1 VMGFLVDIIS
11 RIKDDALVETL
22 TERIR
27 TKLSATE
34 DAS

>member
-1 VMGFLVDIIS
+1 MGFLVDIIS
-11 RIKDDALVETL
+11 RIDDTELVELL

-34 DAS
+34 EAS

>member
-1 VMGFLVDIIS
+1 MGFLVEVIS
-11 RIKDDALVETL
+11 RINDSALVEDL

-34 DAS
+34 EA

>member
-1 VMGFLVDIIS
+1 MGFLVDIIS
-11 RIKDDALVETL
+11 RINDTELVELL

-34 DAS
+34 EAS